1 MSLTKER
8 NQKKAQL
15 QLHFQAGLTRTLLC
29 PHLFLVCRLWLRT
42 IHVFSIS
49 SKAAMWWAIERH
61 SHYKHCSVEY
71 DFTKGIGKCTLE
83 SRGQKGYRA
92 LEFFSRRCR
101 GRWGNTRKMYTQ
113 RQEEEAAQILRRRSC
128 SSESREDQTAG
139 HFLSSCHFQEMPKSK
154 NKRCNNSFFPCT
166 KPEQLYNGKLFLML
180 TESNG
185 SLEIIQ
191 LCRKAEV
198 GWISPT
204 LREVRHQEMP
214 KQERERKKNFVLF
227 VLDYKKSPVHFS
239 FPFSVHV

>member
-71 DFTKGIGKCTLE
+71 DFTKGIGKYTLE

-101 GRWGNTRKMYTQ
+101 GRWGNTRMYTQ
-113 RQEEEAAQILRRRSC
+113 RQREEATQILRRRSC

-139 HFLSSCHFQEMPKSK
+139 HFLSSCHLQEMPKSK

-227 VLDYKKSPVHFS
+227 VLDYKKSPVHFL